1 MTYETEFAYHTPDEF
16 NEAELVGVFET
27 GTSAWHEAREDGLGG
42 SEIGT
47 VLGLNPYMSA
57 YALWAKK
64 TGKIPEEKVD
74 NWSVRFGNAFEKPL
88 LALWGHE
95 HPEYE
100 VFLTGT
106 YKNPSQPYLRAN
118 PDALARHRETG
129 EWVVVEIKTA
139 RLGWDATPPAY
150 EAQITHYMDVLGIK
164 RAVIV
169 AIAGWTWEERWYE
182 YDEFLASVQRSA
194 AARFWH
200 NVVNDTKPEFDGAE
214 STYQAVR
221 AMHPDID
228 TEAEVEIDG
237 GHTLILA
244 AQEFAAAQEKLNKIK
259 SEVLDLMGDAKH
271 AYIEHD
277 GKKIRIASRQARR
290 DGVPYLVLKGV

>member
-1 MTYETEFAYHTPDEF
+1 MTYDTNFPYHTPDKF

-27 GTSAWHEAREDGLGG
+27 GTSEWHEAREDGLGG

-88 LALWGHE
+88 LALWSHE

-106 YKNPSQPYLRAN
+106 YKNPAQPYLRAN
-118 PDALARHRETG
+118 PDALARHRKTG

-139 RLGWDATPPAY
+139 RIGWDATPPAY

-182 YDEFLASVQRSA
+182 ADEFLASVQRSA

-200 NVVNDTKPEFDGAE
+200 SVVNDTKPDFDGSE

-271 AYIEHD
+271 AYIEHE
-277 GKKIRIASRQARR
+277 GKQIRIASRQARR